1 MIGSEKQIAW
11 AEQIRQDM
19 TKYEVSLNDIAY
31 AIDDLPVEE
40 KTKIRD
46 HFIAIGQPA
55 TKILVEEAR
64 ELFKAEASAK
74 FWIENRQELASGLV
88 LKFIRIS

>member
-1 MIGSEKQIAW
+1 MIGSIIQKAY
-11 AEQIRQDM
+11 AAQIREEF
-19 TKYEVSLNDIAY
+19 TKYEVSFASIAN

-74 FWIENRQELASGLV
+74 FWIENRQELASGIV